1 VTSILTEGYR
11 GLLLD
16 GMFVTL
22 KLSLSALAISVVI
35 GLLMAVAKQSKS
47 RLLGSLASCYTTI
60 IRGVPDIAL
69 MLLIFFS
76 LQIGLNSVTDSFG
89 FSQINVDPFS
99 AGVVAIGLIYGAYFT
114 ETFRGAII
122 AVAPGQLEAAKSYGF
137 SAWNSFRLI
146 LFPQL
151 MRFALPGVANN
162 WLVMVKATALVSMV
176 GLSDITKGAQDAGKG
191 SGHMLPYLCI
201 AALFHLAVTGVSGLV
216 LWWLKNHYSMGVRE
230 ADI

>member
-1 VTSILTEGYR
+1 MTQGYR

-16 GMFVTL
+16 GMAVTL
-22 KLSLSALAISVVI
+22 QLSCAALVIAIII
-35 GLLMAVAKQSKS
+35 GLAMAAAKQSGS
-47 RLLGSLASCYTTI
+47 RVLAIVAGCYTTI
-60 IRGVPDIAL
+60 IRGVPDLAL

-76 LQIGLNSVTDSFG
+76 LQIGLNRLTDALG
-89 FSQINVDPFS
+89 VSQWDIDPFT

-114 ETFRGAII
+114 ETFRGAML
-122 AVAPGQLEAAKSYGF
+122 AVAPGQMEAAKAYGLTGW
-137 SAWNSFRLI
+137 ASFRLI

-191 SGHMLPYLCI
+191 SGHMLPYLCT
-201 AALFHLAVTGVSGLV
+201 AAAFYLLVTGVSGLV
-216 LWWLKNHYSMGVRE
+216 LFWLKKRYSTGVRE
-230 ADI
+230 AEV